1 MVLDMTVADDFALLE
16 SAKEF
21 IERYKAAKK
30 GAKGQLPML
39 SSSCPGN

>member
-1 MVLDMTVADDFALLE
+1 MTVADDFALLE